1 MYLHLHFPM
10 KDEDFSEDYQ
20 QAVITTTQ
28 YLKSVAGA
36 EHAYTH
42 THTLPSPPPSPQK
55 GYFSY
60 RLQRKRL
67 LILTYY

>member
-10 KDEDFSEDYQ
+10 KVEDFSEDYQ

-42 THTLPSPPPSPQK
+42 THTLPSPPPSP
-55 GYFSY
+55 
-60 RLQRKRL
+60 
-67 LILTYY
+67 